1 MYKYYY
7 FLNYYVSQSSIDPII
22 TTDDINNFEELKKN
36 SRSSIHNIVYSE
48 DLKIEQQKDALKV
61 IHTGFTELPN
71 VYRDSFLNPM
81 LKFIE
86 TEKFEDIFELYNANG
101 TGPLLDWL
109 SSINQRIVMGKQPL
123 SKATKAF
130 QEFCQDIFDGYL
142 SLSSR
147 KGAKLPEHQIIAPLV
162 KWGGDTPY
170 TWPATMGA
178 NFDMKM
184 SIVSLPSTYSDNI
197 ALWPLCAHE
206 CYHDI
211 IHADE
216 GLLNELEDVIY
227 NELIEDPSDELKEKI
242 WWNGSNSS
250 SVAQFAAKY
259 WRTTMEETAADVCAL
274 LNVGP
279 CAGIS
284 FALLALSL
292 NNNTLESS
300 SSIAD
305 PHPNE
310 ALRISLAAEVTKQFE
325 ELDVTV
331 RNEYVKFFD
340 QIMSKYMK
348 NNNKNENNFVLYSTF
363 LDLVNKHHDVEIP
376 YRYMEKTVEIVARV
390 IGFTKL
396 ESLENHSLSEFNTW
410 TNHDQILTQR
420 IADQLLKNQKEP
432 AETVAGPDEQEV
444 YATHIVAAATLAS
457 IKKPDIAI
465 RQPNS
470 DSITNAALITLE
482 QLYDTSPV
490 WKGYSVI
497 YRSDAGKHNIISYK
511 KNRT

>member
-1 MYKYYY
+1 VS
-7 FLNYYVSQSSIDPII
+7 LNSIDPII
-22 TTDDINNFEELKKN
+22 TINDIQNFEQLKKN
-36 SRSSIHNIVYSE
+36 SRASIHNITDSE
-48 DLKIEQQKDALKV
+48 NLQYEKQKDVLKI

-71 VYRDSFLNPM
+71 VYRDSFLNPF
-81 LKFIE
+81 LNFIE
-86 TEKFEDIFELYNANG
+86 NEKYEDVFQLYDANG
-101 TGPLLDWL
+101 SGPLLDWL
-109 SSINQRIVMGKQPL
+109 LSINQRVAKGEQPF

-162 KWGGDTPY
+162 KWGGNTPY
-170 TWPATMGA
+170 TWPATMGS
-178 NFDMKM
+178 NLNMKM
-184 SIVSLPSTYSDNI
+184 SFVSLPSTYSDNI

-216 GLLNELEDVIY
+216 GLLNELEDIIY
-227 NELIEDPSDELKEKI
+227 HELISDTSEELKKKI
-242 WWNGSNSS
+242 LWNGSNSS
-250 SVAQFAAKY
+250 SVAEFAAKY

-325 ELDVTV
+325 ELDLTV
-331 RNEYVKFFD
+331 RNEYINFFD

-348 NNNKNENNFVLYSTF
+348 NNNNNNKNENNFVLYSTL
-363 LDLVNKHHDVEIP
+363 LDGEHKHHDVEIP
-376 YRYMEKTVEIVARV
+376 YSSMKKTVEIVARV

-396 ESLENHSLSEFNTW
+396 KSLENHSLSEFNTW

-420 IADQLLKNQKEP
+420 IAAQLMQNQKEE
-432 AETVAGPDEQEV
+432 AETVVGPDEQEV

-465 RQPNS
+465 RQQNS
-470 DSITNAALITLE
+470 ESITNAALKTLE
-482 QLYDTSPV
+482 QLYNTSPV

-497 YRSDAGKHNIISYK
+497 YRSDVGKHSIISYK
-511 KNRT
+511 KK

>member
-1 MYKYYY
+1 MSH
-7 FLNYYVSQSSIDPII
+7 FSIDPII
-22 TTDDINNFEELKKN
+22 TIDDINNFEEFKKN
-36 SRSSIHNIVYSE
+36 SRSSIHNIMDSD
-48 DLKIEQQKDALKV
+48 DLIFEKQKDALK
-61 IHTGFTELPN
+61 IIYTGFTELPN
-71 VYRDSFLNPM
+71 VYRDSFLNPV
-81 LKFIE
+81 LNFIE
-86 TEKFEDIFELYNANG
+86 SERYEDILNIFGGFN
-101 TGPLLDWL
+101 GPLYDWL
-109 SSINQRIVMGKQPL
+109 VSINQRISKGQQPL
-123 SKATKAF
+123 SKTTKAF

-178 NFDMKM
+178 NFNMKM
-184 SIVSLPSTYSDNI
+184 SIVSLPSSYADNI

-216 GLLNELEDVIY
+216 GLLNELEDVVY
-227 NELIEDPSDELKEKI
+227 KELMEDPSEELKEKVL
-242 WWNGSNSS
+242 WNGSKSS
-250 SVAQFAAKY
+250 SLAKFAAKY

-325 ELDVTV
+325 ELDLTV

-348 NNNKNENNFVLYSTF
+348 NNNKNENNFVLYSTL
-363 LDLVNKHHDVEIP
+363 LDNKTKHHDVEIP
-376 YRYMEKTVEIVARV
+376 FRYMEKTVEIVARV

-396 ESLENHSLSEFNTW
+396 KSLENHSLSEFNTW

-420 IADQLLKNQKEP
+420 IANQLMQNQKEE
-432 AETVAGPDEQEV
+432 AETVFGPDEQEV
-444 YATHIVAAATLAS
+444 YATHIVAAGTLAS

-465 RQPNS
+465 RQQNL

-482 QLYDTSPV
+482 QMYNTSPV

-497 YRSDAGKHNIISYK
+497 YRSDAGKHSIISYK